1 MPSCIHRDREL
12 HRDQNHN
19 INYRKTCITAQIL
32 ATFLLGKLNLNY
44 KMNIVKQDS
53 KFAKKKDVD
62 SCIAG
67 RQMFKI
73 GCCMLSYNSVPPTI
87 ISVFGSLQFLSLRD
101 KRFPRVSYYSAVKFG
116 TKPVFFRVIISKQL
130 FRGYYDNFQIKS
142 LEPEHKTSTKH
153 VLFSV

>member
-19 INYRKTCITAQIL
+19 INYRKTCITTQIL

-53 KFAKKKDVD
+53 KFSKKKDVD
-62 SCIAG
+62 SSIAG

-73 GCCMLSYNSVPPTI
+73 GCCTLSYNSVPPTI
-87 ISVFGSLQFLSLRD
+87 ISVFGSLQFLSLRG
-101 KRFPRVSYYSAVKFG
+101 KRFSRVSYYLAVKFG
-116 TKPVFFRVIISKQL
+116 TKAVFFRIIIRHSYSGAITTILK
-130 FRGYYDNFQIKS
+130 
-142 LEPEHKTSTKH
+142 
-153 VLFSV
+153 